1 MFYLDIRLRNI
12 YYVLCECFFYWDW
25 IVLYRYE
32 KMDNVKKNIIKLNI
46 CINKLLIKF
55 YEIM

>member
-1 MFYLDIRLRNI
+1 MFYVNVFFIRIELFCIDMRR
-12 YYVLCECFFYWDW
+12 W
-25 IVLYRYE
+25 IML
-32 KMDNVKKNIIKLNI
+32 KKKNIIKLNI